1 MPKVGE
7 PARVHEMSQASNDTQ
22 GEPAEV
28 AEQITMNTSK
38 RNDHDLTK
46 HIQDVIETEQQR
58 QEERRKRRGLV
69 AYSNAGMGLDREQ
82 QREIR
87 QVGFRKKN
95 KTVGGG

>member
-1 MPKVGE
+1 
-7 PARVHEMSQASNDTQ
+7 MSQASNDTQ

-58 QEERRKRRGLV
+58 QEERRKRQ
-69 AYSNAGMGLDREQ
+69 ALDREQ

>member
-58 QEERRKRRGLV
+58 QEERRKRQ
-69 AYSNAGMGLDREQ
+69 ALDREL